1 MSKLCQCLE
10 ERIYEAIWDSIPEL
24 GTPMSSHD
32 VSFATKNIVSLLESD
47 CVCEKK
53 EERSHDRSKTVGL
66 HIGNGHIELN
76 SNYFAP
82 TKEKQSQSP
91 CEPMTD
97 RAELSHCEHE
107 RMSYLYLP
115 ANLASPGLFLCKKCG
130 LVTCLNPNDK

>member
-91 CEPMTD
+91 CEHKPNDEISIDTN
-97 RAELSHCEHE
+97 RGPVTLW
-107 RMSYLYLP
+107 
-115 ANLASPGLFLCKKCG
+115 LCKCG
-130 LVTCLNPNDK
+130 LVTCRNPNDK